1 MKPAEVDIKPG
12 DTIRVVQKV
21 KEGDKTRLQT
31 FEGLVIAKKH
41 GRGIT
46 GTFTVRKVSAGV
58 GVERIWPLHSPIIDK
73 IEIVRRA
80 TRVRRAKLY
89 YIREKAARDT
99 RRKMRQVRFEQPKE
113 TVSEPAEDKKEEK
126 QYSFFCSIIV

>member
-1 MKPAEVDIKPG
+1 MTKPAEVDIKPG

-41 GRGIT
+41 GKGIT

-89 YIREKAARDT
+89 YIREKAARET
-99 RRKMRQVRFEQPKE
+99 RRKMRQARFESPKE
-113 TVSEPAEDKKEEK
+113 DVAVATKEAD
-126 QYSFFCSIIV
+126 SLI